1 MMENESLFI
10 VDDSP
15 DARLEKARQRDAS
28 NGLVLL
34 NKFEG
39 AQMEH
44 VRRIA
49 MTEAA
54 KIQITV
60 AEFGDMTPEQVAQC
74 ESDRI
79 AQRKR
84 DSRNRK
90 RKNDSDE
97 SRQAELDSESH
108 RKAKSRR
115 LSMEKLNIK
124 NIEERKVLIEKVN
137 QRYLF
142 IFICTDLFQDS

>member
-44 VRRIA
+44 VR
-49 MTEAA
+49 
-54 KIQITV
+54 
-60 AEFGDMTPEQVAQC
+60 
-74 ESDRI
+74 
-79 AQRKR
+79 
-84 DSRNRK
+84 
-90 RKNDSDE
+90 
-97 SRQAELDSESH
+97 
-108 RKAKSRR
+108 
-115 LSMEKLNIK
+115 
-124 NIEERKVLIEKVN
+124 
-137 QRYLF
+137 
-142 IFICTDLFQDS
+142 

>member
-15 DARLEKARQRDAS
+15 DGRLENALQQDAS
-28 NGLVLL
+28 NGLVFL
-34 NKFEG
+34 NKFQG

-54 KIQITV
+54 KNQIRM
-60 AEFGDMTPEQVAQC
+60 ADFDEITPERVVQF
-74 ESDRI
+74 ESNRI

-90 RKNDSDE
+90 RENDSDE
-97 SRQAELDSESH
+97 SRQALLDSNSQ
-108 RKAKSRR
+108 RMAKSRR
-115 LSMEKLNIK
+115 LAKEKLNIK
-124 NIEERKVLIEKVN
+124 HMKEREALIEKVN
-137 QRYLF
+137 QRYL
-142 IFICTDLFQDS
+142 